1 MSEKELVEELLDDYP
16 ALEEKPQLLEALALG
31 EVEVTWTYETG
42 HRRVRVGIVRE
53 SGRVRDDAHHAFQRD
68 TGIPDGNDEFA
79 VVVEGFVAEVPLDAL
94 SCDELAD
101 GWTWT
106 AVEEVEGE

>member
-1 MSEKELVEELLDDYP
+1 MSDSKEIVEDLLDDYP
-16 ALEEKPQLLEALALG
+16 ALEEYPRLLEALALG
-31 EVEVTWTYETG
+31 EVEVTDKYKNG

-53 SGRVRDDAHHAFQRD
+53 RGLVRDDAYHAFQRD
-68 TGIPDGNDEFA
+68 TGIPDEFGPE
-79 VVVEGFVAEVPLDAL
+79 VQGFVTEVDLDAL
-94 SCDELAD
+94 VEDELAD